1 LNEIKARED
10 EPTGRML
17 GRFLSRRLLQILAF
31 AWWKSAR
38 RIAILLATSSKRRSL
53 SDDVYQN
60 TDDNRFELDINGA
73 VAAAYYDLAPGV
85 ITFTH
90 TEVPAELNGRGIGS
104 KLIKGALDAVRA
116 QGLKVVAKC
125 PFVHAYIEKHP
136 EYADLLI

>member
-1 LNEIKARED
+1 V
-10 EPTGRML
+10 P
-17 GRFLSRRLLQILAF
+17 
-31 AWWKSAR
+31 
-38 RIAILLATSSKRRSL
+38 
-53 SDDVYQN
+53 DDVYQN

-73 VAAAYYDLAPGV
+73 VAAAYYELAPGI

-125 PFVHAYIEKHP
+125 PFVGAYIAKHP
-136 EYADLLI
+136 EYADLLA

>member
-1 LNEIKARED
+1 MVEIGAAHRHSVDDMTKEA
-10 EPTGRML
+10 
-17 GRFLSRRLLQILAF
+17 SV
-31 AWWKSAR
+31 
-38 RIAILLATSSKRRSL
+38 

-73 VAAAYYDLAPGV
+73 VAAAYYELAPGV

-125 PFVHAYIEKHP
+125 PFVGAYIAKHA
-136 EYADLLI
+136 EYADLLA

>member
-1 LNEIKARED
+1 
-10 EPTGRML
+10 ML
-17 GRFLSRRLLQILAF
+17 GRFSGQRFTQILGFHVVEIGA
-31 AWWKSAR
+31 AHRHSVDD
-38 RIAILLATSSKRRSL
+38 IIEEVTPL

-73 VAAAYYDLAPGV
+73 VAAAYYELAPGV

-125 PFVHAYIEKHP
+125 PFVGAYIAKHA
-136 EYADLLI
+136 EYADLLA

>member
-1 LNEIKARED
+1 VYLEFGFRE
-10 EPTGRML
+10 
-17 GRFLSRRLLQILAF
+17 LAF

-38 RIAILLATSSKRRSL
+38 SIAIVSATSAEVSL
-53 SDDVYQN
+53 PDDVYQN

-73 VAAAYYDLAPGV
+73 VAAAYYELAPGV
-85 ITFTH
+85 VTFTH

-125 PFVHAYIEKHP
+125 PFVRGYIEKHP
-136 EYADLLI
+136 DYSDLLV